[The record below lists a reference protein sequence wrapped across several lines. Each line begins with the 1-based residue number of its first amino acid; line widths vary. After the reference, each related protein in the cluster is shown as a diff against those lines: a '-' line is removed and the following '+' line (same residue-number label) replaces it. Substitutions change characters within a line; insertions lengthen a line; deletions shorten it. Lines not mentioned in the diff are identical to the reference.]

1 MSGAAMLAGHKKT
14 CWGSRLRN
22 LNGRWRRGEVAPT
35 ERHPTD
41 SPTHLSPP
49 SVVFEFSFFASRFSE
64 NAIKSRTVGYKY
76 ER

>member
-1 MSGAAMLAGHKKT
+1 MSGAAMLVMKKN

-49 SVVFEFSFFASRFSE
+49 SVVFEFSTSLGLFEHPAR
-64 NAIKSRTVGYKY
+64 
-76 ER
+76 